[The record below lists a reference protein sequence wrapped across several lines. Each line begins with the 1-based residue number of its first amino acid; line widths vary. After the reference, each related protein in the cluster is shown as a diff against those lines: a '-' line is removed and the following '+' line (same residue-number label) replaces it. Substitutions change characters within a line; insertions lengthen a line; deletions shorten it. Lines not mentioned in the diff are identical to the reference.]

1 MAWKEK
7 SVVNQAIN
15 LGLVDSAI
23 KTTVHV
29 SQRISL
35 NKLRKYY
42 LCCST
47 FLNGVSYAEM
57 RIHQHRG
64 L

>member
-7 SVVNQAIN
+7 RVDVVNQAIN

-35 NKLRKYY
+35 NELMNYY
-42 LCCST
+42 LCFCST
-47 FLNGVSYAEM
+47 FLNGYSAM
-57 RIHQHRG
+57 QTSQHG
-64 L
+64 